1 LADGCFRF
9 SARAASKALWEIDL
23 QGLQRLADAA
33 QVGVEREN
41 TVVAATVEPATQPRA
56 VNAARPIWFG
66 NPVQGSPA
74 MNIASPFMQLSPD
87 AHPLDE
93 LSHSVLNQPHGV
105 GGSPEPASS
114 KSTRK
119 SP

>member
-1 LADGCFRF
+1 
-9 SARAASKALWEIDL
+9 
-23 QGLQRLADAA
+23 
-33 QVGVEREN
+33 
-41 TVVAATVEPATQPRA
+41 
-56 VNAARPIWFG
+56 
-66 NPVQGSPA
+66 